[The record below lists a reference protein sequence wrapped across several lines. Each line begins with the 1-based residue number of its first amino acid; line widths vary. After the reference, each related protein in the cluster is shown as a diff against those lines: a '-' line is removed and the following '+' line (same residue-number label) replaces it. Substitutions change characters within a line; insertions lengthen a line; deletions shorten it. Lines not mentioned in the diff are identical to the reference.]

1 MECLREELRMQMWSI
16 HTRYD
21 CARKVLT
28 RHKNLQA
35 LPERQIRGVM
45 QKIWYDW
52 TFSGKKT
59 RNEAYKMIS
68 RENAR
73 WMIDTS
79 EMIREDRH
87 EAYRT

>member
-1 MECLREELRMQMWSI
+1 MECLREELRMQIWSI

-28 RHKNLQA
+28 SHKNLLA
-35 LPERQIRGVM
+35 LPEWQIRGVM
-45 QKIWYDW
+45 QKIWCDW

-59 RNEAYKMIS
+59 CKEAYKMIS

-73 WMIDTS
+73 
-79 EMIREDRH
+79 R
-87 EAYRT
+87 